1 MMKCLFYPKSDC
13 SFRAV
18 FLLLLALLLN
28 LPLPVFSQNCTAD
41 AGSLVGQQICFQSTK
56 VTLTATPK
64 GDAIVPDSFQVRYVL
79 TSGEALVIEQVNTEA
94 AFDIES
100 MPSGL
105 YTIHTL
111 VFDTA
116 TLNLSTIQL
125 GTTTGSDVNALLVQ
139 GGGNICGSLDVTG
152 VKFRF
157 GGCEPTP
164 SCLAE
169 AGTLVAADSV
179 CLGDSAIVL
188 TATVGEMPTV
198 PNGYQIAYVLTTGD
212 SLVIQTLDTVP
223 SFSVD
228 TTGRFAI
235 HTLVYDSTLDLS
247 LVQLGVTTGFD
258 INDLLVQGGG
268 EICAALDVEG
278 AVFNIS
284 ACEEENPCPIDA
296 GTLVADAGACLD
308 STGTVALTATEGEAP
323 TLPSGYQ
330 VAYVLTSGSNLVI
343 QALDS
348 IPSFIVDTTGRFT
361 IHTLVFDSTL
371 NLTSIQLG
379 VTTGSDVNALLVQ
392 GGGTICA
399 ALDLEGAVFNISTC
413 EDEEQCPA
421 NAGTLLAVEGLCL
434 EDSTVTLTAIVNEE
448 PTVPENFQVLYI
460 LTSGDSLLIQAIDS
474 IPSFTV
480 DTTGRFTIHTLV
492 YDSTTLNLDSVL
504 IGQTSGFDINALLVQ
519 GGGEICAALDVAGAT
534 YDLMTCEEFCPAK
547 AGTLLA
553 TEGICIENDST
564 VLLTAT
570 VETAPTVPEGYQVL
584 YVLTAGDALVIQAV
598 DTIPSFT
605 VDTMGIFTIHTLVY
619 DTATL
624 DLNLIVP
631 GQTTGTELNR
641 FLVQGGGAICAAL
654 DVEGARFIVLD
665 CDCPIF
671 PGKLAK
677 YDEEDPCL
685 RNEDVSL
692 IAEVWTAPI
701 APEGYQ
707 TAYILTSG
715 DSLVIEAIANYPS
728 FVVQDTGVYRIH
740 ILVYDSASVDLDT
753 LIEFGITEA
762 LDLDT
767 LLVQGGGSIC
777 ASLDLM
783 GVRFHVIACDCKA
796 DAGIISPTRVNC
808 IRPASTQLLVAAEA
822 IPPVVPSGFDLVYLL
837 SAGDAKV
844 IEQIGTGLSFT
855 VDRADNF
862 TIHPFVYNPS
872 TLSLDSIVL
881 GETTISELDTLIA
894 QGGEDLCTALDLD
907 GARFIVQPCDD
918 CGAVAGVLAGPSEPI
933 CIFGGANRFNFTVTA
948 APSIPIGYTVAF
960 VLTFGDNLVIEQINA
975 TPNFTVRR
983 PGIYRGHILV
993 YNPATLDLNT
1003 IQFGVTT
1010 GAEIN
1015 ALLIQGGGT
1024 ICAALDINGTVVTV
1038 EDCSRTDVN
1047 AFPNPTTD
1055 DLMISLPRSQNAGR
1069 ISIEMYDMSGS
1080 LLTEWQYPGG
1090 TESATLNISPFIPG
1104 MYFVKVKYDQQL
1116 MQQIQVAK
1124 AK

>member
-13 SFRAV
+13 SLRAMS
-18 FLLLLALLLN
+18 LLLFALLLN
-28 LPLPVFSQNCTAD
+28 VPLHVFGQNCTAD
-41 AGSLVGQQICFQSTK
+41 AGSLAGQQICFQSTK
-56 VTLTATPK
+56 VTLSATPK
-64 GDAIVPDSFQVRYVL
+64 GDAVVPDSFQVRYVL
-79 TSGEALVIEQVNTEA
+79 TTGETLVIEQVNTEA
-94 AFDIES
+94 TFDIES
-100 MPSGL
+100 MPIGL

-116 TLNLSTIQL
+116 TLDLSTIQL

-139 GGGNICGSLDVTG
+139 GGGSICGSLDVTG
-152 VKFRF
+152 VKFQF
-157 GGCEPTP
+157 GGCEPAP
-164 SCLAE
+164 NCLAE
-169 AGTLVAADSV
+169 AGTLLAADSL
-179 CLGDSAIVL
+179 CLEDSALVL
-188 TATVGEMPTV
+188 TATVGEAPTV
-198 PNGYQIAYVLTTGD
+198 PNGYQIAYVLTAGD
-212 SLVIQTLDTVP
+212 SLVIQAVDTMP

-228 TTGRFAI
+228 TTGRFTI
-235 HTLVYDSTLDLS
+235 HTLVYDTTLDLS
-247 LVQLGVTTGFD
+247 TVQLGVTTGFD
-258 INDLLVQGGG
+258 INALLVQGGG
-268 EICAALDVEG
+268 AICAALDVEG

-284 ACEEENPCPIDA
+284 TCDEENPCPADA
-296 GTLVADAGACLD
+296 GTLVADAACLD

-343 QALDS
+343 QAVDS

-371 NLTSIQLG
+371 NLTTIQLG
-379 VTTGSDVNALLVQ
+379 VTTGNDVNALLVQ
-392 GGGTICA
+392 GGGAICA
-399 ALDLEGAVFNISTC
+399 ALDLEGAVFNISNC
-413 EDEEQCPA
+413 EDEDQCPA
-421 NAGTLLAVEGLCL
+421 NAGTLLAAEGLCL

-448 PTVPENFQVLYI
+448 PTVPENFQVRYI

-474 IPSFTV
+474 LPSFTV

-492 YDSTTLNLDSVL
+492 YDSTTLNLDSII
-504 IGQTSGFDINALLVQ
+504 IGQTSGFGINALLVQ

-534 YDLMTCEEFCPAK
+534 YNLMTCEEFCPAK
-547 AGTLLA
+547 AGMLSA
-553 TEGICIENDST
+553 AEGICIENDST

-570 VETAPTVPEGYQVL
+570 VETAPTVPEGYRVL
-584 YVLTAGDALVIQAV
+584 YVLTAGDDLVIQAV
-598 DTIPSFT
+598 DTIPSFA

-631 GQTTGTELNR
+631 GQTTGAELNR

-654 DVEGARFIVLD
+654 DVEGARFIVLN

-677 YDEEDPCL
+677 YDVADPCL

-692 IAEVWTAPI
+692 VAEVWTAPI

-707 TAYILTSG
+707 TVYILTSG

-753 LIEFGITEA
+753 LIELGFTEA

-777 ASLDLM
+777 VSLDLM
-783 GVRFHVIACDCKA
+783 GVRFHIIECECQA

-808 IRPASTQLLVAAEA
+808 IRPASTQLLIAAEA

-844 IEQIGTGLSFT
+844 IEQIDTELSFT
-855 VDRADNF
+855 VDRADHF
-862 TIHPFVYNPS
+862 RIHPFVYNPS
-872 TLSLDSIVL
+872 TLSLDSIAI

-894 QGGEDLCTALDLD
+894 QGGEALCTALDLE
-907 GARFIVQPCDD
+907 GALFIVKPCDD
-918 CGAVAGVLAGPSEPI
+918 CGAAAGVLAGPNQPI
-933 CIFGGANRFNFTVTA
+933 CIFGGANRFSFTIATA
-948 APSIPIGYTVAF
+948 PTVPSGYTVAF
-960 VLTFGDNLVIEQINA
+960 VLTSGDDLVIEQINA
-975 TPNFTVRR
+975 TPNFTVSR
-983 PGIYRGHILV
+983 PGVYRGHILV
-993 YNPATLDLNT
+993 YDPATLDLNA

-1010 GAEIN
+1010 GADVN

-1024 ICAALDINGTVVTV
+1024 ICAALNIEGTVVNV
-1038 EDCSRTDVN
+1038 EDCSSTNVN

-1055 DLMISLPRSQNAGR
+1055 DLMISLPRSQQATR
-1069 ISIEMYDMSGS
+1069 ISIEIYDMSGS
-1080 LLTEWQYPGG
+1080 LVSQWQYPGG
-1090 TESATLNISPFIPG
+1090 TESATLNVSPFIPG